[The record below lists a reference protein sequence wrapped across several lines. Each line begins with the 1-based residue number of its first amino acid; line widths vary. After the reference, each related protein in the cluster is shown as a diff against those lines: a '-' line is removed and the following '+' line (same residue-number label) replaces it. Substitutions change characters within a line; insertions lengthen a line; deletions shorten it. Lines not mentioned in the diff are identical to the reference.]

1 MNDTKLLMQH
11 KQAINRTKL
20 GTSSLKNIHL
30 AFQML
35 LNFQNVCNFDLRTKH
50 SLLNVLHE
58 V

>member
-1 MNDTKLLMQH
+1 MQH

-20 GTSSLKNIHL
+20 GISSLKTICL

-50 SLLNVLHE
+50 TLLNILHE